1 MLRLNLAWGWG
12 ASRPIGIQG
21 GNRQGASFIRH
32 MLGICSG
39 MVLHEELGGQW
50 WRHFH
55 GRGRGLSCML
65 PECLTAR
72 GVFLAGPLT
81 CLSSLFYPP
90 CREGLTQSQLCC

>member
-55 GRGRGLSCML
+55 G
-65 PECLTAR
+65 
-72 GVFLAGPLT
+72 
-81 CLSSLFYPP
+81 
-90 CREGLTQSQLCC
+90 